1 MLKRIAGGAFIAAQ
15 FVIGCA
21 GQGGGYSPT
30 PATPP
35 PPLATNAPPPAYSS
49 PPPAY
54 APPASAPA
62 PVYST
67 QPYIYPARGQS
78 PQQEESD
85 KGQCYG
91 WAVQQT
97 GFDPANPRVT
107 TAPPPPGYAP
117 RPQQSL
123 AGGALEGGLG
133 GGALGAVG
141 GAIGGNAGEGAA
153 IGAAVGGLFGLL
165 RRARM
170 QEEEQQQMQQHERQQ
185 QAYMAQQQ
193 NALAQGRANY
203 NRAFSA
209 CMTARGYTVN

>member
-1 MLKRIAGGAFIAAQ
+1 MA
-15 FVIGCA
+15 
-21 GQGGGYSPT
+21 SNP
-30 PATPP
+30 
-35 PPLATNAPPPAYSS
+35 PPPAYS

-54 APPASAPA
+54 APPPAYTPPAYTPAVNAPA

-97 GFDPANPRVT
+97 GFDPANPRVAM
-107 TAPPPPGYAP
+107 APPPPGYAP
-117 RPQQSL
+117 PRQQSL

-141 GAIGGNAGEGAA
+141 GAIGGNPGEGAA

-165 RRARM
+165 RRARL
-170 QEEEQQQMQQHERQQ
+170 QEEEQQQMQQQQQQQ
-185 QAYMAQQQ
+185 QAYMARQQS
-193 NALAQGRANY
+193 AMAQGRANY